1 MPQKDQIPD
10 NLYSIAFYN
19 LDNLFDTIDDPKTL
33 DDDFTP
39 EGKLKWNKKRYSK
52 KLLKLGSIIRKIGLK
67 RTGFSPA
74 VIGVAEVENRNVLK
88 DLIATDELIGE
99 KYGIVHFDSPDER
112 GIEVALLYRKSVF
125 EVLDAKPFTLK
136 VYNETV
142 RDLTRDI
149 LCVKGRLQGELIH
162 FLVNHWPS
170 RRTDDMQTE
179 HKRIAAAHLNHQI
192 IADIKKE
199 TPDAKVIIMG
209 DFNDNPTN
217 DSIFKHLVTQE
228 FFNPFKEYYLKGR
241 GSTAHEGRWHLFD
254 QIILNNEILSGKK
267 IRYQNA
273 YIFNKHYLRDWKGK
287 HSGRPFRTYVGKW
300 FQGGYSDHFPVYVT
314 LEVDTS

>member
-1 MPQKDQIPD
+1 MPEKNDIPD

-39 EGKLKWNKKRYSK
+39 QGKLKWNKKRYTN
-52 KLLKLGSIIRKIGLK
+52 KLLKLGSVIRKIGLI
-67 RTGFSPA
+67 RTGYSPA
-74 VIGVAEVENRNVLK
+74 IIGVAEVENRAVLK
-88 DLIATDELIGE
+88 DLISTDELIGE

-112 GIEVALLYRKSVF
+112 GIEVAFLYRKSVF
-125 EVLDAKPFTLK
+125 GVLEAKPFKLE
-136 VYNETV
+136 VYNDGKI

-149 LCVKGRLQGELIH
+149 LLVKGELQGNLIH
-162 FLVNHWPS
+162 FLINHWPS
-170 RRTDDMQTE
+170 RRTDDMKTE

-199 TPDAKVIIMG
+199 TPDAKVVIMG

-217 DSIFKHLVTQE
+217 DSIFKHLVTQDY
-228 FFNPFKEYYLKGR
+228 FNPFKEYYLKGR
-241 GSTAHEGRWHLFD
+241 GSTNHQGKWHLFD
-254 QIILNNEILSGKK
+254 QIILNNEILSGKTLK
-267 IRYQNA
+267 YKDA

-314 LEVDTS
+314 VEVN